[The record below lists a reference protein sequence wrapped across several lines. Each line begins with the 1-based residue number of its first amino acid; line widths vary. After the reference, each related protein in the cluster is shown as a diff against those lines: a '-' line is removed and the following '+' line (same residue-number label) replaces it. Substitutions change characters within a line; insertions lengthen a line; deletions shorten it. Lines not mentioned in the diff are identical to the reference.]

1 MSYTL
6 SYSKETLKEF
16 KEMMQEC
23 DEKIK
28 GLEIELEKAKKS
40 KKRMAIYF
48 YCSMLDKTTPENI
61 IDEDIKKRKIEIQ
74 NLKNEREALELGLE
88 RYIENYKN
96 EMEKEAEIEDEKH
109 QKLIDVIKNNACT
122 HTKNK

>member
-61 IDEDIKKRKIEIQ
+61 IKESIKKIETEIQ
-74 NLKNEREALELGLE
+74 NLKDEREALNFGFEK
-88 RYIENYKN
+88 YIEENKSDIK
-96 EMEKEAEIEDEKH
+96 KEAEIEDEKH